1 MTKREFRRL
10 WAVPADIDARVRR
23 MHRLEESLLRA
34 PQVVTDTVQASGR
47 SAPYA
52 LGTVTVRGVC
62 AADGPAAR
70 ARKRAEVRR
79 MARALEQKN
88 AQYEQDYADALQA
101 IEGIEDAALRCAVQL
116 ACLEGMPWEAVA
128 DELGATGEAW
138 RKRVERWLDAWEKA
152 TAHAAGKP
160 ACPAPLS
167 FPAAQKA
174 DVAVY
179 AKWTQSVGQA
189 QVPAGEAG
197 QKQNPK
203 TGV

>member
-1 MTKREFRRL
+1 
-10 WAVPADIDARVRR
+10 
-23 MHRLEESLLRA
+23 
-34 PQVVTDTVQASGR
+34 
-47 SAPYA
+47 
-52 LGTVTVRGVC
+52 
-62 AADGPAAR
+62 
-70 ARKRAEVRR
+70 

-138 RKRVERWLDAWEKA
+138 RKRVERWLAAWEKA
-152 TAHAAGKP
+152 AAHAAGKP

-179 AKWTQSVGQA
+179 AKWTQSAGQA
-189 QVPAGEAG
+189 QAPAGEAG

>member
-10 WAVPADIDARVRR
+10 WAVPADIDARMRR

-138 RKRVERWLDAWEKA
+138 RKRGGAL
-152 TAHAAGKP
+152 AGR
-160 ACPAPLS
+160 
-167 FPAAQKA
+167 
-174 DVAVY
+174 
-179 AKWTQSVGQA
+179 VGKGRRA
-189 QVPAGEAG
+189 RRR
-197 QKQNPK
+197 K
-203 TGV
+203 TGVPCAAFFPRRAEGGCGRAQKRV

>member
-1 MTKREFRRL
+1 M
-10 WAVPADIDARVRR
+10 
-23 MHRLEESLLRA
+23 
-34 PQVVTDTVQASGR
+34 QASGR

-138 RKRVERWLDAWEKA
+138 RKRVERWLAAWEKA
-152 TAHAAGKP
+152 AAHGP
-160 ACPAPLS
+160 A
-167 FPAAQKA
+167 
-174 DVAVY
+174 
-179 AKWTQSVGQA
+179 
-189 QVPAGEAG
+189 
-197 QKQNPK
+197 
-203 TGV
+203 

>member
-62 AADGPAAR
+62 AADSPAAR
-70 ARKRAEVRR
+70 AEKRARLRR
-79 MARALEQKN
+79 MVRALEEEN
-88 AQYEQDYADALQA
+88 ARYERDFAAALAA
-101 IEGIEDAALRCAVQL
+101 IEAIPDAPLRCAVQL

-138 RKRVERWLDAWEKA
+138 RKRVERWLAAWEKA
-152 TAHAAGKP
+152 AAHAAGKP

-174 DVAVY
+174 DA
-179 AKWTQSVGQA
+179 
-189 QVPAGEAG
+189 AGRKKG
-197 QKQNPK
+197 FDFSRKIR
-203 TGV
+203 

>member
-1 MTKREFRRL
+1 M
-10 WAVPADIDARVRR
+10 
-23 MHRLEESLLRA
+23 RA

-88 AQYEQDYADALQA
+88 AQYEQDYADALRA

-128 DELGATGEAW
+128 DELGATARPGANGW
-138 RKRVERWLDAWEKA
+138 SAGWPRGKRPPR
-152 TAHAAGKP
+152 TPPGKP

-167 FPAAQKA
+167 FPGRAEGGCGRAQKR
-174 DVAVY
+174 V
-179 AKWTQSVGQA
+179 
-189 QVPAGEAG
+189 
-197 QKQNPK
+197 
-203 TGV
+203 

>member
-88 AQYEQDYADALQA
+88 AQYEQDYAD
-101 IEGIEDAALRCAVQL
+101 
-116 ACLEGMPWEAVA
+116 
-128 DELGATGEAW
+128 ELGATGEAW
-138 RKRVERWLDAWEKA
+138 RKRVERWLAAWEKA
-152 TAHAAGKP
+152 AAHAAGKP

-174 DVAVY
+174 DA
-179 AKWTQSVGQA
+179 
-189 QVPAGEAG
+189 AGHKKEFDFSR
-197 QKQNPK
+197 KMR
-203 TGV
+203 

>member
-62 AADGPAAR
+62 AADSPAAR
-70 ARKRAEVRR
+70 AEKRARLRR
-79 MARALEQKN
+79 MVRALEEEN
-88 AQYEQDYADALQA
+88 ARYERDFAAALAA
-101 IEGIEDAALRCAVQL
+101 IEAIPDAPLRTAVQL

-128 DELGATGEAW
+128 DELGATGDAW
-138 RKRVERWLDAWEKA
+138 RKRVERWLAAWEA
-152 TAHAAGKP
+152 AHANT
-160 ACPAPLS
+160 
-167 FPAAQKA
+167 AQG
-174 DVAVY
+174 
-179 AKWTQSVGQA
+179 QS
-189 QVPAGEAG
+189 PEAG
-197 QKQNPK
+197 A
-203 TGV
+203 

>member
-138 RKRVERWLDAWEKA
+138 RKRVERWLAAWE
-152 TAHAAGKP
+152 AAGKGG
-160 ACPAPLS
+160 
-167 FPAAQKA
+167 AQA
-174 DVAVY
+174 
-179 AKWTQSVGQA
+179 
-189 QVPAGEAG
+189 
-197 QKQNPK
+197 KQNPK

>member
-88 AQYEQDYADALQA
+88 AQYEQDYADALRA

-128 DELGATGEAW
+128 DELGATGWYTPPENRRAL
-138 RKRVERWLDAWEKA
+138 RRF
-152 TAHAAGKP
+152 
-160 ACPAPLS
+160 LS
-167 FPAAQKA
+167 PPRRRRMRPG
-174 DVAVY
+174 
-179 AKWTQSVGQA
+179 AKKGLIFRA
-189 QVPAGEAG
+189 
-197 QKQNPK
+197 K
-203 TGV
+203 

>member
-88 AQYEQDYADALQA
+88 AQYEQNYA
-101 IEGIEDAALRCAVQL
+101 
-116 ACLEGMPWEAVA
+116 
-128 DELGATGEAW
+128 ELGATGDAW
-138 RKRVERWLDAWEKA
+138 RKRVERWLAAWEKA
-152 TAHAAGKP
+152 AAHGP
-160 ACPAPLS
+160 A
-167 FPAAQKA
+167 
-174 DVAVY
+174 
-179 AKWTQSVGQA
+179 
-189 QVPAGEAG
+189 
-197 QKQNPK
+197 
-203 TGV
+203 